1 MHWEFFYDDNGIPL
15 IRLYRRLGWLRRTY
29 RALRSRE
36 SYYYYQRSLQNNQI
50 IAYHRHAP
58 ATSTAAEEYVMVFL
72 NFSDTP
78 GSVTIPFPKAGT
90 WKEMIDADVVLTVQ
104 ADGANQPIVVP
115 SNYGLAFVWPT

>member
-1 MHWEFFYDDNGIPL
+1 
-15 IRLYRRLGWLRRTY
+15 
-29 RALRSRE
+29 LRSRE
-36 SYYYYQRSLQNNQI
+36 SYYYYQQSLQNNQI

-58 ATSTAAEEYVMVFL
+58 ATSTADDEFVMVFL